1 MRTFPFDLGVIDAQP
16 DWRRDFA
23 WPLDQ
28 EQTLKVCGDVTS
40 RLALAIRD
48 IPDDETARIAEA
60 AVNRVRN
67 FILPAVHAA
76 GVLSAAARTG
86 MTLLA
91 RDTALQR
98 KLRFPAGTVKPG
110 SPARGDKM
118 AYIVLGGAT
127 TWRTKKTRSR
137 CSLSGICDKVGR
149 CRSSSSR

>member
-1 MRTFPFDLGVIDAQP
+1 MQAFPFDLETIGAQP

-28 EQTLKVCGDVTS
+28 EQTQKLCDDVVS
-40 RLALAIRD
+40 RLAKAIRD

-60 AVNRVRN
+60 AGRVRN

-91 RDTALQR
+91 KQPE
-98 KLRFPAGTVKPG
+98 LRGQYT
-110 SPARGDKM
+110 
-118 AYIVLGGAT
+118 
-127 TWRTKKTRSR
+127 
-137 CSLSGICDKVGR
+137 
-149 CRSSSSR
+149 